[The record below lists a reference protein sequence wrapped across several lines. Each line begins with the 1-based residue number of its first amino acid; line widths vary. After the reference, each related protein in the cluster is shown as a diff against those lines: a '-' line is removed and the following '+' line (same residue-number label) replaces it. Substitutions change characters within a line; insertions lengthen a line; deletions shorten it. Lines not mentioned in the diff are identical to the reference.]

1 VAAPLQVTGLTAVI
15 GLPIAA
21 RLVDL
26 PGSGAS
32 GVAGIALTAV
42 AVAVLAIGIRAAL
55 RHSRLAPLV
64 MAPLSRGRDRVPAD
78 AR

>member
-1 VAAPLQVTGLTAVI
+1 MAAPLQVTGLAAVV

-21 RLVDL
+21 GLVEP

-32 GVAGIALTAV
+32 GVAAIALTAM
-42 AVAVLAIGIRAAL
+42 AVAVLVIGVRAAM

-64 MAPLSRGRDRVPAD
+64 MAPLSHGRERVPAD